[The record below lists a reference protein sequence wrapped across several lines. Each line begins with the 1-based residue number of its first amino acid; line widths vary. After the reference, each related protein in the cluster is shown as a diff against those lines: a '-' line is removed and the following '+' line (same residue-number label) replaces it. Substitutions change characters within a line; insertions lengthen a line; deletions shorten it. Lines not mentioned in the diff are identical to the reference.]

1 MCIRDRNNIAGMG
14 GALETGN
21 CFMTIVDEEGRV
33 LPGALATMDAFDAPR
48 VEIADAQGRCQ
59 FWLLP
64 PGVYSLEVQL
74 EGYSTLRYPTVSIGV
89 GRNVELEVR
98 LSPAVLEVIE

>member
-1 MCIRDRNNIAGMG
+1 MG

-59 FWLLP
+59 FWRLP

-74 EGYSTLRYPTVSIGV
+74 EGYSTLRCPTVSIGV

-98 LSPAVLEVIE
+98 LSPAVLEAIE